1 MIDMTQASLVLTGL
15 SLLVGMVVFGTGL
28 AFGWLT
34 HRTFPPEVQE
44 VPVSEGARERPVDP
58 ALLARRSAAY
68 RLGGLV
74 LIGLAVLTGVE
85 YAIGL
90 FLSSLVL
97 LFIMGLFK
105 AGLILQYFMH
115 VASLWSEEGHS

>member
-1 MIDMTQASLVLTGL
+1 MIDMTQASLVLAGL
-15 SLLVGMVVFGTGL
+15 SLFVGIAVFGTGL
-28 AFGWLT
+28 VFGWLT

-44 VPVSEGARERPVDP
+44 VPVSERERPLDP

-90 FLSSLVL
+90 FLPSLVL